1 MQCPQP
7 YLICNLGNPQT
18 GIVARSS
25 EDFEFFLLLI
35 FSSNTGLLD
44 FIMDSEEAVEGAT
57 LAFLRNFILDLLPLP
72 PRLGVPGLVYNTKT
86 FSSDQYCLFLHLFI
100 PQTSATGL
108 STNFAKYPKQNK
120 FGKLLLATKARTKI
134 RNEELKSERVSAF

>member
-72 PRLGVPGLVYNTKT
+72 PRLGVPGLVYNTNT
-86 FSSDQYCLFLHLFI
+86 FLSDQYF
-100 PQTSATGL
+100 
-108 STNFAKYPKQNK
+108 FAPIGTTDISNGPINQ
-120 FGKLLLATKARTKI
+120 FC
-134 RNEELKSERVSAF
+134 

>member
-1 MQCPQP
+1 M
-7 YLICNLGNPQT
+7 
-18 GIVARSS
+18 ARSS

-72 PRLGVPGLVYNTKT
+72 PRLGVPGLVYNKKT
-86 FSSDQYCLFLHLFI
+86 FLSDPHLFLHLFV
-100 PQTSATGL
+100 PQTSINKL
-108 STNFAKYPKQNK
+108 SINFANT
-120 FGKLLLATKARTKI
+120 GNNT
-134 RNEELKSERVSAF
+134 NSENRF

>member
-86 FSSDQYCLFLHLFI
+86 FLSDRHLFLHLFI
-100 PQTSATGL
+100 PQTSAMGL
-108 STNFAKYPKQNK
+108 STNFAKY
-120 FGKLLLATKARTKI
+120 R
-134 RNEELKSERVSAF
+134 

>member
-44 FIMDSEEAVEGAT
+44 FIMASEEAVEGAT

-86 FSSDQYCLFLHLFI
+86 
-100 PQTSATGL
+100 
-108 STNFAKYPKQNK
+108 
-120 FGKLLLATKARTKI
+120 
-134 RNEELKSERVSAF
+134 

>member
-57 LAFLRNFILDLLPLP
+57 LDFLRNFILDLLPLP

-86 FSSDQYCLFLHLFI
+86 FLSDQYSHDWVLR
-100 PQTSATGL
+100 PPSVRGVEVAKASA
-108 STNFAKYPKQNK
+108 A
-120 FGKLLLATKARTKI
+120 AKARGI
-134 RNEELKSERVSAF
+134 